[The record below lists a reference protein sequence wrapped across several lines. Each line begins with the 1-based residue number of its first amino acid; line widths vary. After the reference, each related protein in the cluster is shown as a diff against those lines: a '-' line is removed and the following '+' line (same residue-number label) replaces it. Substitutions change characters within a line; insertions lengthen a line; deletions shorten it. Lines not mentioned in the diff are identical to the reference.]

1 MSQISEISNMFNKL
15 IDVMEIKPDGLYG
28 QEVVLKSGDITI
40 KNSDLDIEFDIS
52 FDDDTEAN
60 ESEVVIYNLTTT
72 TCNKLKRNQKVTL
85 EAGYNKDTGIILN
98 GYISKKITIQEGVDK
113 KTTLY
118 IIDNNQL
125 KEKKIESISFK
136 KGSKASYI
144 LKTLINKVGLPLGAF
159 KIKRDYTYKDKVTVD
174 GGLMEN
180 IKKYTKVCGV
190 SAYICKGKIYVRS
203 LRDGDNI
210 KFTVKPETGLL
221 SIEEFEEEEEIE
233 KYKDVTKGL
242 NISMLLQHR
251 ITTASIIQVQSKN
264 FKGTYRVRSG
274 KHTYDG
280 INFLTE
286 IEVI

>member
-1 MSQISEISNMFNKL
+1 MSQIPEISNMFNKL
-15 IDVMEIKPDGLYG
+15 IDIMEIKPNGLYG

-72 TCNKLKRNQKVTL
+72 TLNKLKKGQKVTL
-85 EAGYNKDTGIILN
+85 EAGYSGDTGIILS
-98 GYISKKITIQEGVDK
+98 GYISKKVTKWEGVDK

-125 KEKKIESISFK
+125 KEKKIKSISFK

-144 LKTLINKVGLPLGAF
+144 LKTLVDKVGLPVGVF
-159 KIKRDYTYKDKVTVD
+159 KIKRDYTYKDKTTVD
-174 GGLMEN
+174 GGIMEN
-180 IKKYTKVCGV
+180 IKKYAKTCGV

-203 LRDGDNI
+203 LKDGDNI

>member
-1 MSQISEISNMFNKL
+1 MSQIPEISNMFNKL
-15 IDVMEIKPDGLYG
+15 IDIMEIKPNGLYG

-72 TCNKLKRNQKVTL
+72 TLNKLKKGQKVTL
-85 EAGYNKDTGIILN
+85 EAGYSGDTGIILS
-98 GYISKKITIQEGVDK
+98 GYISKKVTKWESVDK

-125 KEKKIESISFK
+125 KEKKIKSISFK

-144 LKTLINKVGLPLGAF
+144 LKTLVDKVGLPVGVF
-159 KIKRDYTYKDKVTVD
+159 KIKRDYTYKDKTTVD
-174 GGLMEN
+174 GGIMEN
-180 IKKYTKVCGV
+180 IKKYAKTCGV

-203 LRDGDNI
+203 LKDGDNI

>member
-1 MSQISEISNMFNKL
+1 MSQIPEISNMFNKL
-15 IDVMEIKPDGLYG
+15 IDIMEIKPNGLYG

-72 TCNKLKRNQKVTL
+72 TLNKLKKGQKVTL
-85 EAGYNKDTGIILN
+85 EAGYSGDTGIILS
-98 GYISKKITIQEGVDK
+98 GYISKKVTKWESVDK

-125 KEKKIESISFK
+125 KEKKIKSISFK

-144 LKTLINKVGLPLGAF
+144 LKTLVDKVGLPVGVF
-159 KIKRDYTYKDKVTVD
+159 KIKRDYTYKDKTTVD
-174 GGLMEN
+174 GGIMEN
-180 IKKYTKVCGV
+180 IKKYAKTCGV

-203 LRDGDNI
+203 LKDGDNI

-221 SIEEFEEEEEIE
+221 SIEEVEEEEEIE

>member
-1 MSQISEISNMFNKL
+1 MSQIPEISNMFNKL
-15 IDVMEIKPDGLYG
+15 IDIMEIKPNGLYG

-72 TCNKLKRNQKVTL
+72 TLNKLKKGQKVTL
-85 EAGYNKDTGIILN
+85 EAGYNGDTGIILS
-98 GYISKKITIQEGVDK
+98 GYISKKVTKWEGVDK

-125 KEKKIESISFK
+125 KEKKIKSISFK

-144 LKTLINKVGLPLGAF
+144 LKTLVDKVGLPVGVF
-159 KIKRDYTYKDKVTVD
+159 KIKRDYTYKDKTTVD
-174 GGLMEN
+174 GGIMEN
-180 IKKYTKVCGV
+180 IKKYAKTCGV

-203 LRDGDNI
+203 LKDGDNI

-274 KHTYDG
+274 KHTYNGMD
-280 INFLTE
+280 FLTE

>member
-1 MSQISEISNMFNKL
+1 MSQIPEVSNMFNKL
-15 IDVMEIKPDGLYG
+15 IDIMEIKPNGLYG

-40 KNSDLDIEFDIS
+40 KNSNLDIEFDIS

-60 ESEVVIYNLTTT
+60 ESEVIIYNLTTT
-72 TCNKLKRNQKVTL
+72 TLNKLKKGQKVTL
-85 EAGYNKDTGIILN
+85 EAGYSGDTGIILS
-98 GYISKKITIQEGVDK
+98 GYISKKVTKWEGVDK

-125 KEKKIESISFK
+125 KEKKIKSISFK

-144 LKTLINKVGLPLGAF
+144 LKTLVDKVGLPVVVF
-159 KIKRDYTYKDKVTVD
+159 KIKRDYTYKDKTTVD
-174 GGLMEN
+174 GGIMEN
-180 IKKYTKVCGV
+180 IKKYAKTCGV

-203 LRDGDNI
+203 LKDGDNI

-280 INFLTE
+280 MNFLTE